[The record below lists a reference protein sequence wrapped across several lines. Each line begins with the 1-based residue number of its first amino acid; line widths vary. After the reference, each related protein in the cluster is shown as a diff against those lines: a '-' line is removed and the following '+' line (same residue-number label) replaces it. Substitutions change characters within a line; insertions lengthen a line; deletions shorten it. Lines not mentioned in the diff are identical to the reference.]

1 MGILS
6 FKGGIHPYDGNE
18 LSKEKPIQKLLP
30 KGELTYMLSQ
40 HIGAPANPVV
50 EKGDHVKVG
59 QVIAE
64 AGGFVSA
71 PIHASVSGT
80 VKGIESRL
88 TVTGTIGK
96 AIIVENDGQ
105 YETVEF
111 EKIDSLEGLSKQD
124 ILKKVQAAGV
134 VGMGGAGFPTHV
146 KLSPKEPEKIEYILV
161 NGAECEPYLTSDY
174 RRMLENPEW
183 VVGGL
188 KVILQLF
195 DRAKGFICIEDNKPD
210 CIEKM
215 RELTKNESRIEVK
228 ELKTK
233 YPQGAER
240 CLIHATT
247 GRDVNSS
254 MLPADAG
261 CIVDN
266 IDTVVA
272 IHHAVMWG
280 QPLMHRVVTVTG
292 DCINDPR
299 NFEICTGMDYEE
311 LIDAAGGLKK
321 DPEKIIIGGPM
332 MGNSVYT
339 LHLPSTKTS
348 SALLCLSNDEVSHSP
363 KTACINC
370 GRCVT
375 ACPAN
380 LVPAQLGTYAEHHN
394 EEAFVKWEGMECVAC
409 GCCSFVCPAKR
420 PLTQEIKSMR
430 AIVLAN
436 RKKK

>member
-6 FKGGIHPYDGNE
+6 FKGGIHPYDGKE

-50 EKGDHVKVG
+50 QKGDHVKVG

-80 VKGIESRL
+80 VKGIETRL
-88 TVTGTIGK
+88 TVTGTMGK
-96 AIIVENDGQ
+96 AIIVENDHQ

-111 EKIDSLEGLSKQD
+111 EKTDSLESLSKQE
-124 ILKKVQAAGV
+124 IIKKVQAAGV

-174 RRMLENPEW
+174 RRMIENPEW

-195 DRAKGFICIEDNKPD
+195 DHAKGFICIEDNKPD

-280 QPLMHRVVTVTG
+280 QPLMRRVVTVTG

-311 LIDAAGGLKK
+311 LIEAAGGLKK

>member
-6 FKGGIHPYDGNE
+6 FKGGIHPYDGKE

-146 KLSPKEPEKIEYILV
+146 KLSPKEPKKIEYILV

-210 CIEKM
+210 CI
-215 RELTKNESRIEVK
+215 
-228 ELKTK
+228 
-233 YPQGAER
+233 
-240 CLIHATT
+240 
-247 GRDVNSS
+247 
-254 MLPADAG
+254 
-261 CIVDN
+261 
-266 IDTVVA
+266 
-272 IHHAVMWG
+272 
-280 QPLMHRVVTVTG
+280 
-292 DCINDPR
+292 
-299 NFEICTGMDYEE
+299 
-311 LIDAAGGLKK
+311 
-321 DPEKIIIGGPM
+321 
-332 MGNSVYT
+332 
-339 LHLPSTKTS
+339 
-348 SALLCLSNDEVSHSP
+348 
-363 KTACINC
+363 
-370 GRCVT
+370 
-375 ACPAN
+375 
-380 LVPAQLGTYAEHHN
+380 
-394 EEAFVKWEGMECVAC
+394 
-409 GCCSFVCPAKR
+409 
-420 PLTQEIKSMR
+420 
-430 AIVLAN
+430 
-436 RKKK
+436 

>member
-6 FKGGIHPYDGNE
+6 FKGGIHPYDGKE
-18 LSKEKPIQKLLP
+18 LSKEKPIQELLP